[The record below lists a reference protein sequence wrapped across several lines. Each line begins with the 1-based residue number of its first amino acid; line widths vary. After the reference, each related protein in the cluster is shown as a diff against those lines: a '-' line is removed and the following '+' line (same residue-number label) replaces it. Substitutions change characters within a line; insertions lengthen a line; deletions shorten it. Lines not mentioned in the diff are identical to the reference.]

1 MKIQSVVK
9 KKKQYLGTTFEAN
22 SQIPAILI
30 GQIGKNFY
38 NDYNLLITGEDIF
51 DLALHQVIEV
61 NRVIGGRIVYLECEN
76 NDKLKSFYTERG
88 FDLYTDDDN
97 NPIFTNTGLIIFM
110 KAMKNLKIDNS
121 INRNENMQ
129 SKQKNKASAYI
140 PSTCFFF

>member
-97 NPIFTNTGLIIFM
+97 NPISTNTGLIIFM

-121 INRNENMQ
+121 INRKRKHAIQ
-129 SKQKNKASAYI
+129 AKK
-140 PSTCFFF
+140 

>member
-76 NDKLKSFYTERG
+76 NDKLKSFYTER
-88 FDLYTDDDN
+88 
-97 NPIFTNTGLIIFM
+97 
-110 KAMKNLKIDNS
+110 
-121 INRNENMQ
+121 
-129 SKQKNKASAYI
+129 
-140 PSTCFFF
+140 

>member
-38 NDYNLLITGEDIF
+38 KDYNLLITGEDIF

-121 INRNENMQ
+121 INRKRKHAIQ
-129 SKQKNKASAYI
+129 AKK
-140 PSTCFFF
+140 